1 LPAPPPPPLRRRRAL
16 AVDPAPGPPQ
26 RLGPGDDA
34 PAPGPT
40 GRAGPHPPSP
50 APPHLRPRLAR
61 GRRQRG
67 RPHAPGWLAGPGH
80 ALPLRRQR
88 RGRAGQRRP
97 SRATSGGPLRPL
109 DDARPC
115 GGYCATASPGG
126 PDLAS
131 PDGRF
136 RPQGSALM
144 VATAVPTTVPVP
156 PGPSALYKAPTVAGF
171 DDVPFLVKEDLF
183 RQVKADMRFPDYLYG
198 CYECGICVA
207 VCPSARF
214 YDFSPRRI
222 AQAAGR
228 EDVELLYQQMQ
239 EDIWECSQ
247 CFSCLRCPRG
257 NNPGGIILIMR
268 EVAINNG
275 LASAREALEGYS
287 RIIFKIMSTGTQVSP
302 DMLQPDAFP
311 DWGPEVK
318 DVSDNLELWRRA
330 LPPET

>member
-1 LPAPPPPPLRRRRAL
+1 M
-16 AVDPAPGPPQ
+16 AVTTTPTPN
-26 RLGPGDDA
+26 A
-34 PAPGPT
+34 PAG
-40 GRAGPHPPSP
+40 
-50 APPHLRPRLAR
+50 
-61 GRRQRG
+61 
-67 RPHAPGWLAGPGH
+67 
-80 ALPLRRQR
+80 
-88 RGRAGQRRP
+88 
-97 SRATSGGPLRPL
+97 
-109 DDARPC
+109 
-115 GGYCATASPGG
+115 
-126 PDLAS
+126 S
-131 PDGRF
+131 PDRDAF
-136 RPQGSALM
+136 
-144 VATAVPTTVPVP
+144 
-156 PGPSALYKAPTVAGF
+156 YKSTKVAGF
-171 DDVPFLVKEDLF
+171 PDVSYDVKEDLF

-228 EDVELLYQQMQ
+228 EDVELFYQQMQ

-275 LASAREALEGYS
+275 VASAREALEGYS

-318 DVSDNLELWRRA
+318 DVSDNLDLWRRA
-330 LPPET
+330 LPPETHHTTSTSWEVDEKTLVELYLIWFHTGALDMIKEVDAGLHMILQEVMEERLEDAGIEL